1 MGEYTEV
8 ERYWRELLK
17 EDIPEVERGHI
28 NVLLAYGLLQSGNVS
43 RAKVSFEALLR
54 SSYKEFQ
61 MQGKLGLAETVLA
74 MGERENAKNYY
85 EEVLTQSDDR
95 AYQIQSL
102 RELSQIHLEQGKS
115 DEALRYY
122 QQIQRLGGKE
132 YIAESQLGIFQIYQ
146 STR

>member
-1 MGEYTEV
+1 MGEYTEA

-61 MQGKLGLAETVLA
+61 MQNGPKTVLA
-74 MGERENAKNYY
+74 MGEEEAKSYY
-85 EEVLTQSDDR
+85 EEV
-95 AYQIQSL
+95 
-102 RELSQIHLEQGKS
+102 
-115 DEALRYY
+115 
-122 QQIQRLGGKE
+122 
-132 YIAESQLGIFQIYQ
+132 
-146 STR
+146 